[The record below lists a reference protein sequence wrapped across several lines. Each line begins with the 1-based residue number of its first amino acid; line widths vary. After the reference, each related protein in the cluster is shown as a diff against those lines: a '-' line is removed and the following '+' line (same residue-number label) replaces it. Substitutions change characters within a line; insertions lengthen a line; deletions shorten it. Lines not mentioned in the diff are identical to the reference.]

1 MNVEVHFGCETK
13 TIVFFNVFDVASEMN
28 FSVYFG
34 AGCRL
39 FRGRLTSISGQA
51 AVYFGAG
58 CLPPLRAW
66 RARRDCRKD
75 RAIYVGRSRAQ
86 DSGEFTCSGSVQPI
100 EFTEIGKPLFYTLY
114 YEAPGITFVNLNS
127 HKTASLFCLI
137 LSNGLA
143 RRARDPPAHAA

>member
-1 MNVEVHFGCETK
+1 MRRQAACSCPEMNVEVHFGCETK

-58 CLPPLRAW
+58 CRLFRGRLPA
-66 RARRDCRKD
+66 A
-75 RAIYVGRSRAQ
+75 AA
-86 DSGEFTCSGSVQPI
+86 
-100 EFTEIGKPLFYTLY
+100 
-114 YEAPGITFVNLNS
+114 
-127 HKTASLFCLI
+127 
-137 LSNGLA
+137 GLA
-143 RRARDPPAHAA
+143 GPEGLP